1 MVWSWGTSWWHQWGK
16 LFGLKWSQDDF
27 LEEKKTSFANR
38 DNFPNYLKR
47 WRNHQSVSFFVW
59 LCLQLIQITAKYNLC
74 VLVFCHLPTC
84 TIGTNQPHWYISAPK
99 GKTNPTM
106 RDLVHGNSYHQW
118 PIVLVSN
125 SLILIWVTPFA
136 TMHVPA
142 HYPTQTRGQIRST
155 PFNASVKISQHTCP
169 YQFQWKVVST
179 STVQCNVSSPT
190 SSFCICWI
198 KHGSHY
204 SLLCRWKLESV
215 SAASSNAQRYFCN
228 QPNIKTFKRP
238 IKL

>member
-1 MVWSWGTSWWHQWGK
+1 M
-16 LFGLKWSQDDF
+16 
-27 LEEKKTSFANR
+27 
-38 DNFPNYLKR
+38 
-47 WRNHQSVSFFVW
+47 
-59 LCLQLIQITAKYNLC
+59 
-74 VLVFCHLPTC
+74 FCHLPTC

-99 GKTNPTM
+99 DKTAPNPTI

-228 QPNIKTFKRP
+228 QPSIKTFQSNFNSPSHPVWRP
-238 IKL
+238 CPWVL

>member
-1 MVWSWGTSWWHQWGK
+1 MLNGGRWEHSSARNGRRRKWSDRLCGLRRHHLVILEDTILCFRETPWCDLGGHHDGTSEGN
-16 LFGLKWSQDDF
+16 FWSQMISGWSF
-27 LEEKKTSFANR
+27 RRKKTSFANR
-38 DNFPNYLKR
+38 DNFPNYLIR

-84 TIGTNQPHWYISAPK
+84 AIGTNQPHWYISAPK

-106 RDLVHGNSYHQW
+106 RDLVRGNTYHQW

-169 YQFQWKVVST
+169 Y
-179 STVQCNVSSPT
+179 
-190 SSFCICWI
+190 
-198 KHGSHY
+198 
-204 SLLCRWKLESV
+204 
-215 SAASSNAQRYFCN
+215 
-228 QPNIKTFKRP
+228 
-238 IKL
+238 